1 MCGIGGYFLRPGAA
15 APDAALDRMERA
27 LAHRGPDGS
36 GRYTDRHVGFIHT
49 RLSIVDLAHGAQPF
63 IAPADD
69 GGKVLIANG
78 EIYNHAALRQ
88 SHCSGYAFTS
98 HSDCETVL
106 ALWARHGHAALTHL
120 RGMYAAAL
128 YDPGSDEGL
137 LIRDPFGIKPLY
149 VCETSQGLFFASEI
163 AALRAIGLA
172 ETMTD
177 GAAPSQSRA
186 DPLHAACIID
196 RQFAPDDLPAFPAI
210 RRVAPGEMLVIRGGR
225 IAEALHDAPLATGAP
240 AHSTASMDAF
250 EAQLHDSV
258 AAHLM
263 ADVPLGLFFSGGVDS
278 SAILAALAD
287 LRDRDGHA
295 EPILTYTVRFDRG
308 DDDET
313 GAAASLAAAEGAD
326 FVDVP
331 YGKADFLADAGLAA
345 LACDDAVADY
355 AILPTLHLARR
366 AARDV
371 KVVLSGEGGDE
382 FFAGYGRYRAG
393 LRAIGAK
400 FPTRPGPAL
409 RAGLFG
415 DDVARRLAARY
426 ELAGSA
432 MPGVLQRLADRRG
445 ALAALQRHDIED
457 WLPNDLLIKLD
468 RCLMRHG
475 LEGRTP
481 FIDRRMSPYG
491 FHLPVTAKIGRGGGK
506 HLVKS
511 WLAERMPACQPF
523 ARKRGFTVPVGA
535 WIAEES
541 GTLAP
546 LVAAQQGVAELM
558 PADAARAVITAADGH
573 GNSRGNGRGGLLA
586 WRLLFYALWHQI
598 HCCGVSAEQPLADI
612 LATRT

>member
-1 MCGIGGYFLRPGAA
+1 
-15 APDAALDRMERA
+15 MERA

-36 GRYTDRHVGFIHT
+36 GRYADSRAGLVHT
-49 RLSIVDLAHGAQPF
+49 RLSIVDLAKGAQPF
-63 IAPADD
+63 IAPGED
-69 GGKVLIANG
+69 GGQVLVANG

-88 SHCSGYAFTS
+88 SHCAGYDFTS
-98 HSDCETVL
+98 NSDCETLL
-106 ALWARHGHAALTHL
+106 ALWARHGAGALQQL

-128 YDPGSDEGL
+128 YDSTRDEGL

-149 VCETSQGLFFASEI
+149 ICETADGLFFASEI
-163 AALRAIGLA
+163 AALRAIGIA
-172 ETMTD
+172 E
-177 GAAPSQSRA
+177 AAPQLSGPDQ
-186 DPLHAACIID
+186 LHAACIID
-196 RQFAPDDLPAFPAI
+196 RQFAPDDLPAFPMI
-210 RRVAPGEMLVIRGGR
+210 RRVAPGEMLIIRGGQ
-225 IAEALHDAPLATGAP
+225 IAETLTDTPLESGITDPVAPTI
-240 AHSTASMDAF
+240 DAF
-250 EAQLHDSV
+250 EAQLHDAV
-258 AAHLM
+258 EAHLM

-287 LRDRDGHA
+287 LRARDGRG
-295 EPILTYTVRFDRG
+295 EPILTYTVRFNRG

-313 GAAASLAAAEGAD
+313 GGVAALAAGEGAE

-415 DDVARRLAARY
+415 DDLARQLDARY
-426 ELAGSA
+426 ALAGA
-432 MPGVLQRLADRRG
+432 NMPGLLQRLADRRG
-445 ALAALQRHDIED
+445 ALAALQRHDIDD

-481 FIDRRMSPYG
+481 FIDRQMSAYG
-491 FHLPVTAKIGRGGGK
+491 FHLPVAAKIGRGGGK

-511 WLAERMPACQPF
+511 WLAQRLPACRPF
-523 ARKRGFTVPVGA
+523 ARKRGFTVPVGG
-535 WIAEES
+535 WIAEEAHR
-541 GTLAP
+541 LAP
-546 LVAAQQGVAELM
+546 LVAAQDGVAELIS
-558 PADAARAVITAADGH
+558 ADKAQAVIEAADGR
-573 GNSRGNGRGGLLA
+573 GDARGNGRGGLLA

-598 HCCGVSAEQPLADI
+598 HCRGISAEQPLADI
-612 LATRT
+612 LAARG